1 MFYKRLCIIVLFA
14 FGALCVANA
23 QPVPVA
29 KDTTR
34 LITLNNT
41 YYYLFTPK
49 AGQTLYSIAKA
60 YNVTVDEITDANT
73 LLKDNGLK
81 VGQAIKIP
89 TKKSAGVATTATKAT
104 IPAIPPSLAVK
115 DSAML
120 AILRARCAAKAN
132 KKSEYHIG
140 LFLPLDADSTKG
152 GKSTSSVA
160 LEFYEGALM
169 AAGDFKDDSIKLVV
183 HVYDTKNDSLNINNI
198 LDKDEVKKLDLVIGP
213 LFASGFQRVSAQ
225 MQRDSVVCV
234 SPFSQTFK
242 VIDGAPLS
250 HKVTPTAITIVDQ
263 CAGYIAKTYG
273 NQNVVLIST
282 NNPKDIGTMALY
294 RDRLKNS
301 MNAGG
306 LVFKEHT
313 ISANGKIPES
323 LLSTTSDNLIIFPSS
338 DQATVALVV
347 AQLSD
352 LTYKYKIKLWGLNQW
367 QTYDNLDLAKLSK
380 VNLLFARTS
389 FADKD
394 NTAVV
399 DINKRCR
406 DLYRADASEYFYQG
420 YDSMTYYAKM
430 LKKYGRN
437 LSPCLLCEG
446 EVKGVQT
453 NFKYGVND
461 AKNGIENIAIS
472 IMQYK
477 NNSIVKV
484 N

>member
-1 MFYKRLCIIVLFA
+1 MFYKRLCAIVLFA
-14 FGALCVANA
+14 VGTLCVAQA

-29 KDTTR
+29 KDTTK
-34 LITLNNT
+34 LITLNGAH
-41 YYYLFTPK
+41 YYLFTPK

-60 YNVTVDEITDANT
+60 YNVTVDDITN
-73 LLKDNGLK
+73 LNILVKDNGLK
-81 VGQAIKIP
+81 VGQTIKIP
-89 TKKSAGVATTATKAT
+89 AKKGPIVANAMAKPSV
-104 IPAIPPSLAVK
+104 PAIPPSLAVK

-120 AILRARCAAKAN
+120 NHLRAKCAAKAT

-140 LFLPLDADSTKG
+140 LFLPLDADSSKG
-152 GKSTSSVA
+152 GKATSSVA

-169 AAGDFKDDSIKLVV
+169 AAGDFKDDSTKLIV
-183 HVYDTKNDSLNINNI
+183 HVYDTKNDSVNIKNI
-198 LDKDEVKKLDLVIGP
+198 LDNAEVKKLDLVIGP

-273 NQNVVLIST
+273 NQNVVLLST

-294 RDRLKNS
+294 RDRLSNS

-306 LVFKEHT
+306 LIFKEHT

-323 LLSTTSDNLIIFPSS
+323 LFSSTSENLIIFPSS
-338 DQATVALVV
+338 DQATVALIV

-394 NTAVV
+394 NTAVA

-406 DLYRADASEYFYQG
+406 NLYHTDASEYFYQG

-446 EVKGVQT
+446 EVKGIQT